1 MAPRTATFAA
11 AAAAFLVATWRWSFL
26 EFGTAVTPYTGKQ
39 NDGILSD
46 IGVSAALPLG
56 EKLLLAPNIR
66 LEFAGAKYMQTYFGV
81 TALQASRAIFP
92 RFDAHGGLQ
101 G

>member
-1 MAPRTATFAA
+1 MTPRTATFAA
-11 AAAAFLVATWRWSFL
+11 AAAAFLVTTWRWSFL
-26 EFGTAVTPYTGKQ
+26 EFGTAVTKYTGKQ

-66 LEFAGAKYMQTYFGV
+66 LEFADAKYMQTYFGV